1 MKDRIAKDIKQ
12 RIVERKMTRIRV
24 CEKAGMSSQTFYEIL
39 SGGNYRISSLI
50 KVLNVLNMDI
60 KLYNL

>member
-12 RIVERKMTRIRV
+12 RIVDRKMTRIRV

-39 SGGNYRISSLI
+39 SGGNYRINSLI
-50 KVLNVLNMDI
+50 KFLNVLNMDI